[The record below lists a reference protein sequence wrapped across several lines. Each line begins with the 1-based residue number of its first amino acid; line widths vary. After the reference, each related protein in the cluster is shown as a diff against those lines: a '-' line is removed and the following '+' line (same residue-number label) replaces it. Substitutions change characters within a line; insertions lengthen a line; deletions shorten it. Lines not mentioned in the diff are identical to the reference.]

1 MAATGRGPI
10 KVGSGYIEINPRLS
24 EETVRK
30 FRTEIAREM
39 EKAGRQAGKEFTA
52 ATTEG
57 LKGIEK
63 AVRTAAAKA
72 GAAAEAE
79 VKDSAEVIEKIEADL
94 TKQYGE
100 QATKRFRELR
110 KLEEKKRALV
120 EETSK
125 ETQAALRATQRQETE
140 SLTQAAKS
148 QQQAITRKEKAQAE
162 YEKYVRES
170 NARIAKQESAEVAAS
185 AKQVEAAEKE
195 KQRARRQ
202 ALEDEARMD
211 REIAATQDRLAREE
225 AARVR
230 TTEREKRAER
240 EQSARM
246 EREIESTR
254 LRLIREHERAIR
266 DELRRTQLQRKT
278 ELQSQIRDTMAAQ
291 TQLRRQITDY
301 QQHIRDT
308 ERNTTGSITR
318 LQTKWK
324 AVGGNI
330 ETLGTH
336 AVEAGNLISTKLLA
350 PLGLVA
356 GALTTIGIKSA
367 DMRILGQKGL
377 TAAGVDNKTA
387 ASEMAK
393 VQQYAIDTPFSVDV
407 MHEYQMKM
415 IRSLA
420 AADPDWYK
428 KGTKTEAANQAAGKT
443 TDLIMAVGDSM
454 ARAGNLDPAMF
465 QRAMYALDRMSDT
478 DKASTRN
485 ISQLVNA
492 TGIPAPELAQMFG
505 FNSAGDFWK
514 VVGTPVT
521 KGGGV
526 SGNEMMNNLLQYWDP
541 SYFQKGKDG
550 KPLKDKHGQFIVNN
564 DGHNPT
570 GSGGSAGYGK
580 TMTSAT
586 ITGRIQQM
594 TEGATNRLGKMFAEP
609 GKDGQY
615 QYTKLGQEFMGKG
628 GVLDEVGGI
637 GKSAL
642 KQLPDLLMMFAQEI
656 KRITGWIKDVADFLA
671 DHPAIKDAVIQ
682 VAKIGVVVAP
692 LLIGLGLFAKTIGKL
707 TKVMAGGVDLF
718 KGAGKAAGGLAR
730 GVRGTYRTG
739 RQVAAGARSAARGD
753 GYLSGYDS
761 RRDTYTARNEDRAR
775 GRQRYA
781 NASRENGAFRTAGQY
796 GRLSAARVTG
806 YDSFGDWRTRSRNL
820 RSDNNH
826 LGNQARRAAN
836 QGQLSE
842 AQRLR
847 DQQETNRQNYRDS
860 RRERRQTAA
869 DRLRPT
875 DSVDRASQSGS
886 GMRQARTDMRAME
899 DRLAQLREEL
909 ANVGHQVPTQ
919 VINALH
925 GRSGQSVAAA
935 ANDARDNVTH
945 IRTEGLEP
953 LNRTS
958 LNQVDQEIDKVRQS
972 AARLI
977 TELKNAQTEVT
988 QLDGKKL
995 VQFKVTVDGAHG
1007 TVTDL
1012 KNKVD
1017 DTAHSVVV
1025 LNGKKLDALK
1035 GEFNHV
1041 HDAAEKG
1048 YTKIGM
1054 GTGGGSLAGRVG
1066 LLNGRSLSGLK
1077 SQFDKVHD
1085 AAERVFEKV
1094 GQGTGGGSVAGRI
1107 GLLNGRSLKDIKGQ
1121 FEKLTSAADDTYNKV
1136 GQGTGSTSLAGRIG
1150 LLNGRSLKDVKSQVD
1165 HLKTSLDLAHTAA
1178 NHLDTSLDNIANHKS
1193 GGSSG
1198 GKGKTPK
1205 KPYTGGIITGQ
1216 GNLAHFATGGVLPGY
1231 SPGVD
1236 SVPAILSPGEAIL
1249 RPEVTA
1255 QLGAPLIHHW
1265 NAMARKGQLSR
1276 FAGGGIVG
1284 RFGVDKIIDLIHN
1297 QNVWPDASAAINTMA
1312 FDATSVPLGGDIQS
1326 GMLGAGQ
1333 SSGRFIGSDMASKF
1347 DGIYNFVTE
1356 DSWKFLKR
1364 LPTVVGQ
1371 IVGIIGGA
1379 FAPTLGD
1386 YFHDDVWKG
1395 NGNILERG
1403 ERFLGDTFSTHTL
1416 TSVFDDLFGGVWD
1429 SVKSLVG
1436 GAKDLITDPVGSVT
1450 KTVDALWEVGTGEI
1464 NQIVDMVK
1472 AVKSFAQSPKDY
1484 AMTVL
1489 GDVYET
1495 GKEALPNTK
1504 GLFDFSKDDKV
1515 DAKKPSDIA
1524 DKYSL
1529 DAPPGKGVQR
1539 WKPSV
1544 QRVLSQL
1551 GLSQSYTDLV
1561 LHRIQVESGGNPLAI
1576 NNWDSNAKAGY
1587 PSQGLM
1593 QTIPQTFAAYAGPYK
1608 KLGITNGL
1616 ASIYAGLNYA
1626 VHRYGSGWPQALSG
1640 VKGYWTGTA
1649 SASPGLAL
1657 VGERGPELINFSGGE
1672 RVYNDQDTAGIL
1684 GGKKYEIHIHEAKS
1698 ENTTQSVLRAMQ
1710 YAEALYGGL

>member
-30 FRTEIAREM
+30 FRTEITREM
-39 EKAGRQAGKEFTA
+39 EKAGRQAGKEFTT

-79 VKDSAEVIEKIEADL
+79 VKDSAEVIAKIEADL

-170 NARIAKQESAEVAAS
+170 NARIAKQEAAEVAAS
-185 AKQVEAAEKE
+185 AKQVEAAEKA
-195 KQRARRQ
+195 KQKARRL

-225 AARVR
+225 ATRVR
-230 TTEREKRAER
+230 TTERQKRTER

-246 EREIESTR
+246 EREIETTR
-254 LRLIREHERAIR
+254 LRLIRENETRIR
-266 DELRRTQLQRKT
+266 TELRETQRQRQTMLRTQVTDSQNTQRELRRQLTDYRTQLARV
-278 ELQSQIRDTMAAQ
+278 Q
-291 TQLRRQITDY
+291 TQNN
-301 QQHIRDT
+301 
-308 ERNTTGSITR
+308 EGFTR
-318 LQTKWK
+318 LQGKFK
-324 AVGGNI
+324 SVGSTI
-330 ETLGTH
+330 ETMGNH
-336 AVEAGNLISTKLLA
+336 ATEAGNLITTKLLA

-387 ASEMAK
+387 ASEMAT

-420 AADPDWYK
+420 AADPAWYK
-428 KGTKTEAANQAAGKT
+428 KGTKTKAANQAAGKT
-443 TDLIMAVGDSM
+443 TDLIMSVGDSM
-454 ARAGNLDPAMF
+454 ARAGNLDPSMF

-505 FNSAGDFWK
+505 FNSAGEFWK
-514 VVGTPVT
+514 VVGTPVA

-541 SYFQKGKDG
+541 NYFKKGKNG
-550 KPLKDKHGQFIVNN
+550 KPLKDKNGQFIVNS
-564 DGHNPT
+564 DGHDPSR
-570 GSGGSAGYGK
+570 SGGSAGYGK

-586 ITGRIQQM
+586 ITGRVQQM

-615 QYTKLGQEFMGKG
+615 QYTKLGQAFMGKN
-628 GVLDEVGGI
+628 GVLDEVGDI
-637 GKSAL
+637 GKSVL
-642 KQLPDLLMMFAQEI
+642 KQLPDLLMTFAEEI
-656 KRITGWIKDVADFLA
+656 KRITGWFKDAANFLQ
-671 DHPAIKDAVIQ
+671 DHPAIKDAILQ
-682 VAKIGVVVAP
+682 IAKIAVVVAP
-692 LLIGLGLFAKTIGKL
+692 LLIGFGILSKTIGKL
-707 TKVMAGGVDLF
+707 TKIMGIGLSPAR
-718 KGAGKAAGGLAR
+718 GAFNAVRGSTRVVRQGLAGTRSWADGGSFREGYRDRRTTLR
-730 GVRGTYRTG
+730 GGDDRGP
-739 RQVAAGARSAARGD
+739 VA
-753 GYLSGYDS
+753 
-761 RRDTYTARNEDRAR
+761 RAR
-775 GRQRYA
+775 D
-781 NASRENGAFRTAGQY
+781 
-796 GRLSAARVTG
+796 RVTG
-806 YDSFGDWRTRSRNL
+806 RNSQGDRI
-820 RSDNNH
+820 RSDMD
-826 LGNQARRAAN
+826 RVAA
-836 QGQLSE
+836 QIRE
-842 AQRLR
+842 AEDRTADLR
-847 DQQETNRQNYRDS
+847 
-860 RRERRQTAA
+860 
-869 DRLRPT
+869 DRLRE
-875 DSVDRASQSGS
+875 VA
-886 GMRQARTDMRAME
+886 GMDV
-899 DRLAQLREEL
+899 DRLAHQL
-909 ANVGHQVPTQ
+909 AS
-919 VINALH
+919 
-925 GRSGQSVAAA
+925 SGNNSVAGA
-935 ANDARDNVTH
+935 ARDAQQQVHQIQTQ
-945 IRTEGLEP
+945 GFDP
-953 LNRTS
+953 LNRVS
-958 LNQVDQEIDKVRQS
+958 LSNVRQQ
-972 AARLI
+972 I
-977 TELKNAQTEVT
+977 TDTKQDVDKLTAELKNAQTEVT

-995 VQFKVTVDGAHG
+995 VQLKVTVDGAHG

-1041 HDAAEKG
+1041 HAAAEKG
-1048 YTKIGM
+1048 YTKVGQ

-1066 LLNGRSLSGLK
+1066 LLNGRSLNGLK
-1077 SQFDKVHD
+1077 GQFDKVHD
-1085 AAERVFEKV
+1085 AANRVFEKV
-1094 GQGTGGGSVAGRI
+1094 GQGTGSGSVAGRV
-1107 GLLNGRSLKDIKGQ
+1107 GLLNGRSLKDIRDW
-1121 FEKLTSAADDTYNKV
+1121 FDKLTTAADKAYTKV

-1150 LLNGRSLKDVKSQVD
+1150 LLNGRSLKDVKGQVD
-1165 HLKTSLDLAHTAA
+1165 DLKDSLNSAHTAA

-1193 GGSSG
+1193 GGSSS
-1198 GKGKTPK
+1198 GKGKKPK
-1205 KPYTGGIITGQ
+1205 KPYTGGVITSQ

-1255 QLGAPLIHHW
+1255 TLGAPLIHSW

-1284 RFGVDKIIDLIHN
+1284 RFGIDKIVDLIHN
-1297 QNVWPDASAAINTMA
+1297 QNVWPDATAAINTMA
-1312 FDATSVPLGGDIQS
+1312 FDATSAPLGGDIQS
-1326 GMLGAGQ
+1326 GMLGAGRG
-1333 SSGRFIGSDMASKF
+1333 SGRYIGSDLAGKF

-1395 NGNILERG
+1395 NGNILDRG
-1403 ERFLGDTFSTHTL
+1403 EKFLGDTFSTHTL

-1429 SVKSLVG
+1429 SVKSIVG

-1450 KTVDALWEVGTGEI
+1450 KTIDALWDVGTGEV

-1472 AVKSFAQSPKDY
+1472 AVKSFATSPMDY
-1484 AMTVL
+1484 ATTVL

-1504 GLFDFSKDDKV
+1504 GLFDFSDKDKV
-1515 DAKKPSDIA
+1515 NATKPSDIA
-1524 DKYSL
+1524 EKYSL
-1529 DAPPGKGVQR
+1529 DNPPGEGVTR
-1539 WKPSV
+1539 WKPTV
-1544 QRVLSQL
+1544 KRVLSEL
-1551 GLSQSYTDLV
+1551 KLSQDYTDLV
-1561 LHRIQVESGGNPLAI
+1561 LRRIQVESNGNPKAI

-1608 KLGITNGL
+1608 SLGITNGL

-1626 VHRYGSGWPQALSG
+1626 THRYGSGWPKALSG
-1640 VKGYWTGTA
+1640 TKGYWTGTA

-1657 VGERGPELINFSGGE
+1657 VGERGPELIDFSGGE

-1698 ENTTQSVLRAMQ
+1698 ENSTQSVLRAMK

>member
-30 FRTEIAREM
+30 FRTEMAEEM
-39 EKAGRQAGKEFTA
+39 KKAGRQAGKEFTA

-79 VKDSAEVIEKIEADL
+79 VKDSAEVIAKIEADL

-140 SLTQAAKS
+140 SLTQAAKA

-170 NARIAKQESAEVAAS
+170 NARIAKQEAAEVAAS
-185 AKQVEAAEKE
+185 AKQVEAAEKA
-195 KQRARRQ
+195 KQKARRQ

-225 AARVR
+225 ATRVR

-246 EREIESTR
+246 EREIEATR
-254 LRLIREHERAIR
+254 LRLIRENETRIRAELR
-266 DELRRTQLQRKT
+266 ETQRQRQTMLRTQVTDSQNTQRELRRQLTDYRTQLARV
-278 ELQSQIRDTMAAQ
+278 Q
-291 TQLRRQITDY
+291 TQNN
-301 QQHIRDT
+301 
-308 ERNTTGSITR
+308 EGFTR
-318 LQTKWK
+318 LQGKFK
-324 AVGGNI
+324 SVGSTI
-330 ETLGTH
+330 ETLGNH
-336 AVEAGNLISTKLLA
+336 ATEAGNLITTKLLA

-387 ASEMAK
+387 ASEMAQ

-407 MHEYQMKM
+407 MHEYQMKL

-428 KGTKTEAANQAAGKT
+428 KATKTQAANQAAGKT

-454 ARAGNLDPAMF
+454 ARAGNLDPSMF

-505 FNSAGDFWK
+505 FNSAGEFWK

-526 SGNEMMNNLLQYWDP
+526 SGNQMMNNLLQYWDP
-541 SYFQKGKDG
+541 NYFKKGKDG
-550 KPLKDKHGQFIVNN
+550 KPLKDKNGQFIVN
-564 DGHNPT
+564 DEAH
-570 GSGGSAGYGK
+570 SADGGSKGYGK

-594 TEGATNRLGKMFAEP
+594 TEGATNRLGAMFAEP
-609 GKDGQY
+609 GKNGQY
-615 QYTKLGQEFMGKG
+615 EYTKLGQAFMGKG
-628 GVLDEVGGI
+628 GVLDEVGDI
-637 GKSAL
+637 GKSVL
-642 KQLPDLLMMFAQEI
+642 KQLPDLLMAFAEEI
-656 KRITGWIKDVADFLA
+656 KRITGWFKDAANFLQ
-671 DHPAIKDAVIQ
+671 DHPAIKDAIIEI
-682 VAKIGVVVAP
+682 AKIAVVVAP
-692 LLIGLGLFAKTIGKL
+692 LLIGIGLLSKTIGKL
-707 TKVMAGGVDLF
+707 TKIMGVGLSPA
-718 KGAGKAAGGLAR
+718 KGAFNAVRGSTRVVRQGLAGTRSWANGDSFREGYRDRRTTLR
-730 GVRGTYRTG
+730 GGDTRGPLT
-739 RQVAAGARSAARGD
+739 
-753 GYLSGYDS
+753 
-761 RRDTYTARNEDRAR
+761 RAR
-775 GRQRYA
+775 D
-781 NASRENGAFRTAGQY
+781 
-796 GRLSAARVTG
+796 RVTG
-806 YDSFGDWRTRSRNL
+806 RNSQADGIRSNMDRVSAQIREAEDRTADL
-820 RSDNNH
+820 R
-826 LGNQARRAAN
+826 
-836 QGQLSE
+836 
-842 AQRLR
+842 
-847 DQQETNRQNYRDS
+847 
-860 RRERRQTAA
+860 
-869 DRLRPT
+869 DRLRE
-875 DSVDRASQSGS
+875 VA
-886 GMRQARTDMRAME
+886 GMDV
-899 DRLAQLREEL
+899 DRLAHQL
-909 ANVGHQVPTQ
+909 AS
-919 VINALH
+919 
-925 GRSGQSVAAA
+925 SGNDSVAGA
-935 ANDARDNVTH
+935 ARDAQQQVRQIQTQ
-945 IRTEGLEP
+945 GVDP
-953 LNRTS
+953 LNRAS
-958 LNQVDQEIDKVRQS
+958 LGNVRQQFTDTKQ
-972 AARLI
+972 AVDKLTA
-977 TELKNAQTEVT
+977 ELKNAQTEVT

-995 VQFKVTVDGAHG
+995 VQLKVTVDGAHG

-1048 YTKIGM
+1048 YTKVGQ

-1085 AAERVFEKV
+1085 AAERVYSKV
-1094 GQGTGGGSVAGRI
+1094 GQGTGSGSVAGRI
-1107 GLLNGRSLKDIKGQ
+1107 GLLNGRSLKDIRDWFDKV
-1121 FEKLTSAADDTYNKV
+1121 TTAADSAYSKV

-1150 LLNGRSLKDVKSQVD
+1150 LLNGRSLKDVKGQVD
-1165 HLKTSLDLAHTAA
+1165 DLKDSLTHAHTAA
-1178 NHLDTSLDNIANHKS
+1178 KNLNTSLDNIADHKS

-1198 GKGKTPK
+1198 GKGKTA
-1205 KPYTGGIITGQ
+1205 KPYTGGIITGS
-1216 GNLAHFATGGVLPGY
+1216 GNVARYATGGVLPGY
-1231 SPGVD
+1231 MPGVD

-1276 FAGGGIVG
+1276 YAGGGIVN
-1284 RFGVDKIIDLIHN
+1284 RFGIDKIVDLIHN
-1297 QNVWPDASAAINTMA
+1297 QNVWPDASAAIKTMA

-1326 GMLGAGQ
+1326 GMLGAGR
-1333 SSGRFIGSDMASKF
+1333 SSGRYIGSDMATKF
-1347 DGIYNFVTE
+1347 DGIYDFVTK

-1371 IVGIIGGA
+1371 AIGIIGGA
-1379 FAPTLGD
+1379 FAPTLGE

-1395 NGNILERG
+1395 NGNIVERG
-1403 ERFLGDTFSTHTL
+1403 ERFLGDTFSTNTL

-1450 KTVDALWEVGTGEI
+1450 KTIDALWTVGTGEI
-1464 NQIVDMVK
+1464 NQIIDMVK

-1489 GDVYET
+1489 SDVYAT

-1504 GLFDFSKDDKV
+1504 GLFDFSNDDKV
-1515 DAKKPSDIA
+1515 NATKPSDIA
-1524 DKYSL
+1524 AKYSL
-1529 DAPPGKGVQR
+1529 DDPPGKGVTR
-1539 WKPSV
+1539 WKPTV
-1544 QRVLSQL
+1544 QRVLKEL
-1551 GLSQSYTDLV
+1551 GLAQSYTDLV
-1561 LHRIQVESGGNPLAI
+1561 LHRIQVESGGNPKAI

-1608 KLGITNGL
+1608 SLGITNGL

-1626 VHRYGSGWPQALSG
+1626 VHRYGSGWPKALSG
-1640 VKGYWTGTA
+1640 TKGYWTGTA

-1657 VGERGPELINFSGGE
+1657 VGERGPELIDFSGGE

-1698 ENTTQSVLRAMQ
+1698 ENSTQAVLRAMQ